1 MLKLFQNL
9 EITKNLCQ
17 TQNSLHHHFLALAGM
32 TLKNPFFLIQSDD
45 YTGSPCSF
53 LVEKKHSVPRDTYA
67 DSEMSKSACNQKPC
81 SCTIEDRVL

>member
-53 LVEKKHSVPRDTYA
+53 LVEKKTQCTSRYA